1 MELLLTDE
9 QRLLQ
14 DSAAKFLDRIGGR
27 KHAREWRRRDG
38 GFDAKCL
45 REIGELG
52 WLAMLVPA
60 ELGGMGCG
68 PYELALLLEQAGR
81 ALAPEPIA
89 VATLAAAAIADS
101 DNETARATLLAATT
115 AGQALIVPALQEATW
130 DSDATTPATTV
141 DAEATRINGHKDF
154 VPAASA
160 AAGFL
165 VNARNAKG
173 LWLCYVT
180 RDASGL
186 DIHAVETM
194 DGRPYGRLTFKDTP
208 VAHMIAGPQL
218 APRLVGRLYDLS
230 LVALAAEL
238 LGVMAAANDMAL
250 DYLRTRKQFGKV
262 IGSFQALQHRAVD
275 NYILIESTRS
285 LLYQVCQRGDAL
297 SSSLAAALKS
307 YASGAALTV
316 TKSVIQLHG
325 AIGFT
330 EEYDA
335 GLYLKRAMW
344 LSAQLGNE
352 TVQRGRFERLADEMT
367 QDNF

>member
-14 DSAAKFLDRIGGR
+14 DSAVKFLDRIGGR
-27 KHAREWRRRDG
+27 KHARQWRGKGD
-38 GFDAKCL
+38 GFDKKCL

-52 WLAMLVPA
+52 WLAMLVPDK
-60 ELGGMGCG
+60 LGGMGCG

-81 ALAPEPIA
+81 ALAPEPIGA
-89 VATLAAAAIADS
+89 ATLAAAAIAGS
-101 DNETARATLLAATT
+101 ENEAARGALLAQATT
-115 AGQALIVPALQEATW
+115 GDALILPALQEAAW
-130 DSDATTPATTV
+130 DSDPMTPATTA
-141 DAEATRINGHKDF
+141 DAEATRISGHKDF
-154 VPAASA
+154 VPAATA

-173 LWLCYVT
+173 LWLCHVV
-180 RDASGL
+180 RDAPGL
-186 DIHAVETM
+186 DIRPVATM
-194 DGRPYGRLTFKDTP
+194 DGRPYGRLTFTDAP
-208 VAHMIAGPQL
+208 VAHIIAGPQH
-218 APRLVGRLYDLS
+218 APGLIGRLYDLS

-238 LGVMAAANDMAL
+238 LGVMAAANEMAL
-250 DYLRTRKQFGKV
+250 DYLRTRKQFGKA

-285 LLYQVCQRGDAL
+285 LLYQICERGETL

-344 LSAQLGNE
+344 VSAQLGNE
-352 TVQRGRFERLADEMT
+352 TVQRGRFERLADAAT
-367 QDNF
+367 QGNF